1 MPGGR
6 VSCAYN
12 IPALAHCVPPWPL
25 PWPLPELPYLAT
37 SSGFQPANL

>member
-6 VSCAYN
+6 VSCAYD
-12 IPALAHCVPPWPL
+12 IPALAHCVPAWPF
-25 PWPLPELPYLAT
+25 PEFPYLAT